1 MLRGGTYRVERQ
13 LSSGG
18 FGNTYV
24 VTNVNFEETFAMKEF
39 YMKDI
44 NMRSGNTVTV
54 SIPDKKSTFD
64 TQRNKFMKE
73 AQRLRKLKNEHIVGV
88 HDLFE
93 ENGTTYYIMDFIDG
107 ESLGERLKRTGQP
120 LQEAEVRNILSQVVD
135 ALDAV
140 HQQGIRHLDLKPA
153 NIMIDRQ
160 GKALLIDFGASKQMR
175 AGEGLTTTSG
185 LCYTPGYAPIEQIEQ
200 SLDKFG
206 PWTDIYSLGA
216 TAYRLLTLKQLPS
229 PMELVEEGS
238 AALQFPPTVSPAMQQ
253 LVQKMMQPNRKNR
266 PQSMDEVRQLLAG
279 KPTTSSETTIVTPP
293 PIDPPSAP
301 PSKGGEKIPASSPSN
316 PKANPP
322 HPRPIGNSSPTS
334 QGGARGGS
342 AQRGSKPVWPFIA
355 AGAAVVALLIGGGLI
370 AAVLFMSGSKDEP
383 AIAKT
388 DSVENVVATDE
399 PVAALTPAPD
409 EPTKPNEPTK
419 PTEPTEPTKPNK
431 DEPQPTTATKPN
443 EPNRV
448 NEPQPATPQPTSTQ
462 ATTQQ
467 KVETP
472 ASTSTST
479 SSTSSADNTIHDT
492 AEQMP
497 SYPGGSGGLMSFI
510 SSHLKYPLVAEE
522 NGIQGRVIV
531 SFVVEKDGSIS
542 NVKIAKGVDP
552 SLDREAMRVI
562 NSMPRWT
569 PGKIKGQP
577 VRVKYTVPVN
587 FRLQ

>member
-1 MLRGGTYRVERQ
+1 MDNKLLQPGTMLRGGTYRVERQ

-24 VTNVNFEETFAMKEF
+24 VTNVNFDETYAMKEF

-44 NMRSGNTVTV
+44 NLRDGNTVTV
-54 SIPDKKSTFD
+54 SVPDNKATFD

-135 ALDAV
+135 ALEAV

-216 TAYRLLTLKQLPS
+216 TTYRLLTLKQLPS

-238 AALQFPPTVSPAMQQ
+238 AALQFPPTVSPSMQQ

-279 KPTTSSETTIVTPP
+279 KSVTPTETTIATPPPVKNEETKVIDTPKLAATVTPP
-293 PIDPPSAP
+293 ATPTSDPPSKSRSP
-301 PSKGGEKIPASSPSN
+301 LNTQRSKSQAQSSTL
-316 PKANPP
+316 K
-322 HPRPIGNSSPTS
+322 
-334 QGGARGGS
+334 
-342 AQRGSKPVWPFIA
+342 AQRSKPVWPFIA

-399 PVAALTPAPD
+399 PVAALTPAPE
-409 EPTKPNEPTK
+409 EPVK
-419 PTEPTEPTKPNK
+419 PTEPTKPNR
-431 DEPQPTTATKPN
+431 DEPQPTTANKPN
-443 EPNRV
+443 EP
-448 NEPQPATPQPTSTQ
+448 NEPQPAT
-462 ATTQQ
+462 TTQQ
-467 KVETP
+467 KMEPT
-472 ASTSTST
+472 T
-479 SSTSSADNTIHDT
+479 SSTSNTSVASADNTIYDVVEL
-492 AEQMP
+492 AP
-497 SYPGGSGGLMSFI
+497 SFRNGDVRVWIANNVQYPPI
-510 SSHLKYPLVAEE
+510 AVE
-522 NGIQGRVIV
+522 NGISGRVV
-531 SFVVEKDGSIS
+531 VGFVVEKDGSIS
-542 NVKIAKGVDP
+542 HVQVLRGVDP
-552 SLDREAMRVI
+552 SLDKEAVRVVK
-562 NSMPRWT
+562 SMPKWN
-569 PGKIKGQP
+569 PGMQKGIP
-577 VRVKYTVPVN
+577 VRVKFNIPIS
-587 FRLQ
+587 FKL

>member
-1 MLRGGTYRVERQ
+1 MLRGGTYRVERP

-24 VTNVNFEETFAMKEF
+24 VTNVNFDETYAMKEF

-44 NMRSGNTVTV
+44 NLRDGNTVTV
-54 SIPDKKSTFD
+54 SVPDNKATFD
-64 TQRNKFMKE
+64 SQRNKFMKE
-73 AQRLRKLKNEHIVGV
+73 AQRLRKLRNEHIVGV

-238 AALQFPPTVSPAMQQ
+238 AALQFPPTVSPTMQQ

-266 PQSMDEVRQLLAG
+266 PQSVAEVRQLLNG
-279 KPTTSSETTIVTPP
+279 KSSVAEETVAVPATPKNEETQVVTPPSVPKPKVTPP
-293 PIDPPSAP
+293 PPAAP
-301 PSKGGEKIPASSPSN
+301 PKNIPPA
-316 PKANPP
+316 PKPETRKPAPVYMEP
-322 HPRPIGNSSPTS
+322 KKSRPI
-334 QGGARGGS
+334 
-342 AQRGSKPVWPFIA
+342 WPFIA
-355 AGAAVVALLIGGGLI
+355 AAAVFLVLVLGAGGFFLSRALTSDKAAVV
-370 AAVLFMSGSKDEP
+370 E
-383 AIAKT
+383 T
-388 DSVENVVATDE
+388 
-399 PVAALTPAPD
+399 TPND
-409 EPTKPNEPTK
+409 EPTTKTELEPLASVTPEPANDSPEATTTPPKAEPTTPVREEPAPAQPVR
-419 PTEPTEPTKPNK
+419 PTRQETNAVPST
-431 DEPQPTTATKPN
+431 
-443 EPNRV
+443 
-448 NEPQPATPQPTSTQ
+448 TSTRA
-462 ATTQQ
+462 ATT
-467 KVETP
+467 TP
-472 ASTSTST
+472 SG
-479 SSTSSADNTIHDT
+479 DNTIHDV

-497 SYPGGSGGLMSFI
+497 SFKNGDARAWLARNI
-510 SSHLKYPLVAEE
+510 KYPSVAAENRISGLVL
-522 NGIQGRVIV
+522 V
-531 SFVVEKDGSIS
+531 SFVVEKDGSLS
-542 NVKIAKGVDP
+542 NVKVTRGIDP
-552 SLDREAMRVI
+552 SLDKEAIRVVK
-562 NSMPRWT
+562 SMPRWN
-569 PGKIKGQP
+569 PGKQNGAV
-577 VRVKYTVPVN
+577 VRVKYTLPVQ
-587 FRLQ
+587 FKLQ

>member
-1 MLRGGTYRVERQ
+1 MLRGGTYRVERP

-24 VTNVNFEETFAMKEF
+24 VTNVNFDETYAMKEF

-44 NMRSGNTVTV
+44 NLRDGNTVTV
-54 SIPDKKSTFD
+54 SVPDNKSTFD
-64 TQRNKFMKE
+64 SQRNKFMKE

-135 ALDAV
+135 ALEAV

-216 TAYRLLTLKQLPS
+216 TTYRLLTLKQLPS

-279 KPTTSSETTIVTPP
+279 KPVTPSETTIATPP
-293 PIDPPSAP
+293 PVVKSEETMVVD
-301 PSKGGEKIPASSPSN
+301 K
-316 PKANPP
+316 PKAPQPP
-322 HPRPIGNSSPTS
+322 N
-334 QGGARGGS
+334 GGS
-342 AQRGSKPVWPFIA
+342 MSPAVGPQGASTLNPQRSKPQAQSSKFKAQSSKPVWPFIA
-355 AGAAVVALLIGGGLI
+355 AGAAVVTLLIGGGLI

-399 PVAALTPAPD
+399 PVAALTSAPE
-409 EPTKPNEPTK
+409 EPTKPTK
-419 PTEPTEPTKPNK
+419 PTEPTEPTKPNR
-431 DEPQPTTATKPN
+431 DEPQSTTATKPN

-448 NEPQPATPQPTSTQ
+448 NEPQPAT
-462 ATTQQ
+462 TTQQ
-467 KVETP
+467 KMEP
-472 ASTSTST
+472 ST
-479 SSTSSADNTIHDT
+479 SSTSSTSNTSVASADNTIYDVV
-492 AEQMP
+492 EQQPMF
-497 SYPGGSGGLMSFI
+497 PGNVRAWLG
-510 SSHLKYPLVAEE
+510 SHLKYPVVAEE
-522 NGIQGRVIV
+522 NGIQGTVVIT
-531 SFVVEKDGSIS
+531 FVVEKNGSIS
-542 NVKIAKGVDP
+542 NVNVVRSVDP
-552 SLDREAMRVI
+552 SLDREAVRVVK
-562 NSMPRWT
+562 SMPRWT
-569 PGKIKGQP
+569 PGTQKGVP
-577 VRVKYTVPVN
+577 VRVKYTLPIS
-587 FRLQ
+587 FKL